1 MTMTGGR
8 MMEGRVALVTGA
20 GTGIGR
26 ATARAF
32 AAAGARVVVADVADD
47 AAGETVRL
55 IVEGGGEA
63 MRVQADVT
71 DDAQVEAMV
80 AAAVDT
86 YGRLDYAH
94 NNAGMSGAPAG
105 IVALGREQWD
115 RTVALNLTSVWMS
128 MKHEIPAMLAGGG
141 GAIVNTSSG
150 AGLIGFPALPAY
162 VATKHGV
169 IGLTKS
175 AALEYVRQG
184 IRVNAVCPGTT
195 RTPMM
200 EAFMGGDPAMERMME
215 SASPMGRMATPDEIA
230 AAVVWLCSD
239 AASYVTGVA
248 LPVDAGSVAM

>member
-1 MTMTGGR
+1 MHGK
-8 MMEGRVALVTGA
+8 VALVTGA

-26 ATARAF
+26 ASAQGF
-32 AAAGARVVVADVADD
+32 AAAGASVVVADVADD
-47 AAGETVRL
+47 AAEETVRL
-55 IVEGGGEA
+55 VAHAGGEA
-63 MRVQADVT
+63 VRVHADVT

-80 AAAVDT
+80 RAAVDAF
-86 YGRLDYAH
+86 GRLDYAH
-94 NNAGMSGAPAG
+94 NNAGMSGVPAG
-105 IVALGREQWD
+105 IVELDRAQWD

-128 MKHEIPAMLAGGG
+128 MKHEIPAMLANGG

-150 AGLIGFPALPAY
+150 AGLVGFAALPAY

-175 AALEYVRQG
+175 AALEYVRRG

-195 RTPMM
+195 RTPMI
-200 EAFMGGDPAMERMME
+200 EAFVAGDESMERMM
-215 SASPMGRMATPDEIA
+215 SQASPIGRMASPDEIA

-248 LPVDAGSVAM
+248 LPVDAGAVAQ